1 LTKLVKEIEMNKRW
15 FLISLLGLVLLVAI
29 VACSQSTP
37 VPEVESLTDEE
48 VEELIV
54 DRCSECHPASRV
66 FNADYDAEG
75 WSDNIDRMISKGAN
89 VSPEEKE
96 VMIDWLVNR

>member
-1 LTKLVKEIEMNKRW
+1 ML
-15 FLISLLGLVLLVAI
+15 FAI

-37 VPEVESLTDEE
+37 APDLETLTDAE

-54 DRCSECHPASRV
+54 DKCSGCHPASRV
-66 FNADYDAEG
+66 FNANYDAEG
-75 WSDNIDRMISKGAN
+75 WSDNIDRMIGKGAN

-96 VMIDWLVNR
+96 SMIDWLVNR